1 MQRVTNSLQAFL
13 HAWSMVFIFTSTL
26 LGAKK
31 EPRGIFPMFVD
42 WLDKTSCMWCGLL
55 QCRDLLGLGLDH
67 ASTGY
72 PGQLVAVEAVQR
84 SRCKGSAQPKSD
96 LRRAAR

>member
-42 WLDKTSCMWCGLL
+42 WLDKTSCMAGMPSFAQ
-55 QCRDLLGLGLDH
+55 QCRDRMVL
-67 ASTGY
+67 A
-72 PGQLVAVEAVQR
+72 
-84 SRCKGSAQPKSD
+84 K
-96 LRRAAR
+96 